1 MIKLIKSYQKLAN
14 IFFFALVYI
23 FEKLC
28 HFYFI
33 FLDLFTKKINYF
45 FIEKSL
51 IILFYLNMQEKYS
64 KVSISKHLFES
75 INTNVIACELSL
87 FTLCSLV
94 TKSLMKNI

>member
-14 IFFFALVYI
+14 IFFALVYI

-28 HFYFI
+28 HFYFFRFI
-33 FLDLFTKKINYF
+33 HKKINYF

-51 IILFYLNMQEKYS
+51 IILFYLNMQENYS
-64 KVSISKHLFES
+64 KIIISKHLFES

-94 TKSLMKNI
+94 TKSLMKKI